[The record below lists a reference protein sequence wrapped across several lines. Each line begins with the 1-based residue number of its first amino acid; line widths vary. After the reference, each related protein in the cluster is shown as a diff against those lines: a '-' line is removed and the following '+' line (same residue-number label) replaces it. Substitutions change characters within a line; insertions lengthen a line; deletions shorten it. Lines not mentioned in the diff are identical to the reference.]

1 MLKENKEASM
11 RCRHP
16 RPNTKRKGGE
26 RNMKSEPDS
35 KKLSLLRDALTVV
48 NREQDAIKA
57 LLEKHRII
65 LESLEKM
72 MQ

>member
-1 MLKENKEASM
+1 
-11 RCRHP
+11 
-16 RPNTKRKGGE
+16 
-26 RNMKSEPDS
+26 MKSEPDS